1 MKKRTKSIIGLI
13 MIFGGL
19 AVCLGGLT
27 LALLNIVSFFT
38 GVNAAFIC
46 GVVMF
51 VLGAMASTVG
61 FFVFLDFNR
70 KDIIRAS
77 VVSTNYAMIKKVSEA
92 AEKQEEPKA
101 KIEEN
106 STKKDAVK

>member
-13 MIFGGL
+13 MIFVGL

-27 LALLNIVSFFT
+27 LALFNIVSLFK

-61 FFVFLDFNR
+61 FFVFLDFKH

-77 VVSTNYAMIKKVSEA
+77 AVSTNYAIIKKQGEA

-106 STKKDAVK
+106 STKKDVVK